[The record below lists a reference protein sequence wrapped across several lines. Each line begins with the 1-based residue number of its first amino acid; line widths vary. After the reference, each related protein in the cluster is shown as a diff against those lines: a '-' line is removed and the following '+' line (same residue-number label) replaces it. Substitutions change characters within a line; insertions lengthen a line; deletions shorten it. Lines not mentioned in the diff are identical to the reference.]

1 MKNKQL
7 INEVKRFQE
16 IAGIKKEAR
25 SNRLGG
31 TDTISEFEF
40 ELDGKAYIANL
51 DVNYSFDWDNE
62 DGPYNY
68 EQDIEVK
75 ELGMGDISDYEYTPV
90 TDQKVILDIQQELN
104 TNPKLNQRIED
115 MVDTWDAGE
124 AVDDDYYDDGDYDD
138 FREGDDYDMGTPSGD
153 TDAMNI
159 G

>member
-7 INEVKRFQE
+7 ISEVKRFQE
-16 IAGIKKEAR
+16 IAGIKKEAS

-31 TDTISEFEF
+31 NDTISEFEF

-51 DVNYSFDWDNE
+51 DVNYSFDWDRE

-68 EQDIEVK
+68 EQEIEVK

-90 TDQKVILDIQQELN
+90 TDRNIISSIQQRLN
-104 TNPKLNQRIED
+104 TDPELNQRIED
-115 MVDTWDAGE
+115 MVDTWDADE
-124 AVDDDYYDDGDYDD
+124 AVDDDYYDDGGYDD